1 MTTIYDFGSNNG
13 DDIPYYLLKADKVVA
28 VEANPSLA
36 EIIAQRFSKEISE
49 GRVIVENVA
58 VTEFESRE
66 PIRFFVHLK
75 NHVLSTTIDPGPVNA
90 EEFEV
95 VLVESKAAHTLV
107 AEHGHPFYIKIDLE
121 GLDSDILRSLF
132 RHSIFPHYISAEGH
146 DPAILGLIH
155 GLGGYQRFKVVEG
168 QDVGRKLSRMM
179 ISTKDL
185 EKVSYHFPKHAAG
198 PFGNDIDGPWFDAGQ
213 LFEFLRFRGLGWY
226 DIHAELG
233 PSPRGSGP
241 TIRLSE
247 ALGALLRLAF
257 PKQISAIRRV
267 RSQLKRAKSRMGL
280 VAGR

>member
-36 EIIAQRFSKEISE
+36 EIITQRFSKEISE
-49 GRVIVENVA
+49 GRVIIENVA

-66 PIRFFVHLK
+66 PIRFFVHKK
-75 NHVLSTTIDPGPVNA
+75 NHVRSTTIEPATAKA

-95 VLVESKAAHTLV
+95 VLIESKAAHTLV

-132 RHSIFPHYISAEGH
+132 SHSIFPQFISAEGH

-155 GLGGYQRFKVVEG
+155 GLGGYQRFKIVEG
-168 QDVGRKLSRMM
+168 RDVGGRLSSV
-179 ISTKDL
+179 IITTKDL
-185 EKVSYHFPKHAAG
+185 EKVAYHFPKHAAG
-198 PFGNDIDGPWFDAGQ
+198 PFGNDIDGSWFDARQ

-226 DIHAELG
+226 DIHAGLDPAPKG
-233 PSPRGSGP
+233 NAPIVPPSK
-241 TIRLSE
+241 I
-247 ALGALLRLAF
+247 LGALIRLAL
-257 PKQISAIRRV
+257 PKWAIIIRRV
-267 RSQLKRAKSRMGL
+267 RSQLKRAKSGMGL
-280 VAGR
+280 M

>member
-1 MTTIYDFGSNNG
+1 M
-13 DDIPYYLLKADKVVA
+13 KADKVVA

-36 EIIAQRFSKEISE
+36 EIITQRFSKEISE

-66 PIRFFVHLK
+66 PIRFFVHKK
-75 NHVLSTTIDPGPVNA
+75 NHVLSTTIDPATVNA

-95 VLVESKAAHTLV
+95 VLIESKAAHTLV

-132 RHSIFPHYISAEGH
+132 SHSIFPHCISAEGL

-155 GLGGYQRFKVVEG
+155 GLGGYQRFKIVEG
-168 QDVGRKLSRMM
+168 HDVGGKLSSVT
-179 ISTKDL
+179 ISTKEL

-226 DIHAELG
+226 DVHAELG
-233 PSPRGSGP
+233 PAPSGNGP
-241 TIRLSE
+241 TIPLSD
-247 ALGALLRLAF
+247 ALGALIRLAF
-257 PKQISAIRRV
+257 PKQIGATRRV
-267 RSQLKRAKSRMGL
+267 LSQLKKAKSRMAL
-280 VAGR
+280 LAGR